1 VAEEHQNSRAD
12 GDANLGGKD
21 ATIVMCIQGNETR
34 PWQEE
39 KDFIARL
46 TGNNIVV
53 THTVPRGVGSLRP
66 PLEVK
71 GRDYA
76 DPLVGVEENIAY
88 NAFLAGKSLP
98 GMRVADVLAAMT
110 AFAKS
115 KPKRIVLCGR
125 RDSALVA
132 LFAAAVEPA
141 VTHLAIEEMPL
152 SYLPLFEADAK
163 PINAASIVPK
173 LLRDFGDIPDV
184 LGAVAP
190 RPVLAAAC
198 VGKLDKPIAS
208 VHASEKRFSAEP
220 QTFLDWLG
228 R

>member
-1 VAEEHQNSRAD
+1 
-12 GDANLGGKD
+12 
-21 ATIVMCIQGNETR
+21 
-34 PWQEE
+34 
-39 KDFIARL
+39 
-46 TGNNIVV
+46 
-53 THTVPRGVGSLRP
+53 
-66 PLEVK
+66 
-71 GRDYA
+71 
-76 DPLVGVEENIAY
+76 
-88 NAFLAGKSLP
+88 FLAGKSLL
-98 GMRVADVLAAMT
+98 GMRVADVLATIT
-110 AFAKS
+110 ALAKS

-132 LFAAAVEPA
+132 LFAAAIESG

-152 SYLPLFEADAK
+152 SYLPLFEPDAK

-184 LGAVAP
+184 LAAVAP

-220 QTFLDWLG
+220 QMFLDWLG